1 MIYPVTYSIDK
12 AETILTNWL
21 SNQLKFTFSSSFSL
35 LAPTIAKLVQKIP
48 NKLTSSFVEKMAGD

>member
-21 SNQLKFTFSSSFSL
+21 SNQFEIHVLQFFF
-35 LAPTIAKLVQKIP
+35 IACPYHCQIGSKDSK
-48 NKLTSSFVEKMAGD
+48 